1 MIPEASAVERHPP
14 VVFSPTINRSTFP
27 CYKKN
32 LNLCTE
38 SRVNLAQ
45 AYLPLR
51 LIRLQ
56 PFSLT
61 FNALRRGAPLTPLP
75 PLCSIQSVFS
85 FFFFFLPLSPS
96 PSAVS
101 DPGNQLC
108 HGAELGLAGGFR
120 WRRQHRHHAWQLFRY
135 SQMRVPPVSLIIS
148 LCQLSTHIS

>member
-1 MIPEASAVERHPP
+1 MISEASAVERHPP
-14 VVFSPTINRSTFP
+14 VVFSPAINRSTFP

-85 FFFFFLPLSPS
+85 FFFFFSLSLPLPPLSQIQVISFVTEQNWDSLEVFDGGDNTDTMLGSFSGTARCVSP
-96 PSAVS
+96 PC
-101 DPGNQLC
+101 L
-108 HGAELGLAGGFR
+108 
-120 WRRQHRHHAWQLFRY
+120 
-135 SQMRVPPVSLIIS
+135 
-148 LCQLSTHIS
+148 